1 MVYAGLVIVF
11 EPPIEIHNGEPQ
23 FPSAWHADGAAA
35 CSAPDPA
42 STELRPVRSVRFKFI
57 DQSLDFLQA
66 APLSMTTR
74 FVFKLHEPS

>member
-1 MVYAGLVIVF
+1 MSLQRA
-11 EPPIEIHNGEPQ
+11 Q
-23 FPSAWHADGAAA
+23 RQTS
-35 CSAPDPA
+35 A